1 MELNFFQKELKKNN
15 KDIKILLDGCLDC
28 LENIQ

>member
-1 MELNFFQKELKKNN
+1 MELDFFRKDLAKNN
-15 KDIKILLDGCLDC
+15 IDMKVLLDGCLDC